1 VSDLPDEWEQA
12 ALSSLIAPDG
22 IFCDG
27 DWVESKDQD
36 PNGSIR
42 LLQLADIGDGVFLDK
57 SKRFINEVKFEE
69 LRCTELFENDVLV
82 ARMPSP
88 LGRACLMPRLPQRCI
103 TVVDVAVIRPGKHS
117 VSSRWLKHS
126 LNSPVIRQTIDTLS
140 SGTTRQRISRK
151 NLGQLNIPVPPL
163 NEQKSIADK
172 LDALLARVDTCRERL
187 NRLPRILKRLRQ
199 SVLTAGTSGQLTED
213 WREEDSWEDGR
224 PVNWCLKTFGEL
236 VESSLYGPRF
246 SAKSY
251 SADGVPTIRTTDI
264 DFDGAIVLQDTPRVS
279 VSSQEL
285 EKWGLLD
292 GDLLVTRTGSTIGK
306 CAIYHKS
313 LGPAIPSAYLIRFRL
328 NQHDISPKF
337 VLLFLLSPKGQS
349 LLISSSNAVAQPNVN
364 AKTISQFLVPI
375 PPLSEQREIV
385 RRVEKLFTYVERL
398 EARYQKAL
406 RRVEQLTSSLLST
419 AFRGELVP
427 QDPNDEPASVLLD
440 RIRAEQAAQPTKP
453 KRGGTRRKP
462 TMTKMSD
469 ESVKEVIRQL
479 PKDTFSFDELRE
491 KLPDDE
497 NYDLLKDI
505 LFDLLDKADIRQVFD
520 RESQAMRFIKG
531 HK

>member
-1 VSDLPDEWEQA
+1 LGGGSLSKLPEGWINVPLSDVARWGSGGTPSRANSAYYGGDIPWVKTGELGQGLIKDTEENITDLGLQN
-12 ALSSLIAPDG
+12 SSAKIFPKGSVLIAMYGATIGKTAILG
-22 IFCDG
+22 IDAATNQACAVAIPREGITTTEYLFHYLLSQKDEFIEAG
-27 DWVESKDQD
+27 KGAAQPNISQKVIKDWTIPLASFDQ
-36 PNGSIR
+36 
-42 LLQLADIGDGVFLDK
+42 Q
-57 SKRFINEVKFEE
+57 KR
-69 LRCTELFENDVLV
+69 
-82 ARMPSP
+82 
-88 LGRACLMPRLPQRCI
+88 
-103 TVVDVAVIRPGKHS
+103 
-117 VSSRWLKHS
+117 
-126 LNSPVIRQTIDTLS
+126 
-140 SGTTRQRISRK
+140 
-151 NLGQLNIPVPPL
+151 
-163 NEQKSIADK
+163 IADK
-172 LDALLARVDTCRERL
+172 LNSLLARVDACRDRL
-187 NRLPRILKRLRQ
+187 NRLPRILEHLRQ
-199 SVLTAGTSGQLTED
+199 SVLSAATSGELTED

-306 CAIYHKS
+306 CAVYHKS
-313 LGPAIPSAYLIRFRL
+313 LGIAIPSAYLIRFRL
-328 NQHDISPKF
+328 NQHDIIPKF

-453 KRGGTRRKP
+453 KRGETRRKP

-479 PKDTFSFDELRE
+479 PKDTFSFDELCE
-491 KLPDDE
+491 KLPDDK

-520 RESQAMRFIKG
+520 RQSQAMRFVKG

>member
-1 VSDLPDEWEQA
+1 MSELPQNWALAKVGDLIALNPKNDCDDSTKVGFVPLHLLGVRFRENHAFEQRLWSAVKKGYTHFSNGDVLLARITPSFENGKAGIARDLP
-12 ALSSLIAPDG
+12 
-22 IFCDG
+22 
-27 DWVESKDQD
+27 
-36 PNGSIR
+36 NGLGAGS
-42 LLQLADIGDGVFLDK
+42 
-57 SKRFINEVKFEE
+57 
-69 LRCTELFENDVLV
+69 TEYFVC
-82 ARMPSP
+82 RP
-88 LGRACLMPRLPQRCI
+88 LPR
-103 TVVDVAVIRPGKHS
+103 AVIPEYLLAHFKTTRFLLGGEQVMSGASGHQRVPKQY
-117 VSSRWLKHS
+117 L
-126 LNSPVIRQTIDTLS
+126 LNSEL
-140 SGTTRQRISRK
+140 
-151 NLGQLNIPVPPL
+151 PL
-163 NEQKSIADK
+163 APFNEQKRIANK
-172 LDALLARVDTCRERL
+172 LDALLERVDACRDRL
-187 NRLPRILKRLRQ
+187 NRLPRILERLRQ
-199 SVLTAGTSGQLTED
+199 SVLSAATSGELTED

-264 DFDGAIVLQDTPRVS
+264 DFDGTIVLQDTPRVS

-313 LGPAIPSAYLIRFRL
+313 LGIAIPSAYLIRFRL
-328 NQHDISPKF
+328 NQHDIIPKF

-349 LLISSSNAVAQPNVN
+349 LLISGSTSVAQPNVN

-398 EARYQKAL
+398 EVRYQKAL

-419 AFRGELVP
+419 AFRGQLVP

-453 KRGGTRRKP
+453 NRGVTRRKS

-479 PKDTFSFDELRE
+479 PKDTFSFDDLRE

-520 RESQAMRFIKG
+520 RESQAMRFVKG

>member
-1 VSDLPDEWEQA
+1 MDVFDIQGGTQPPKSIFQYEPQLGYIQLLQIRDFGKHPVPTYVPDTDTLKKCTEQDI
-12 ALSSLIAPDG
+12 LIARYGASLGRILTGLSGAYNVAMAKVDIPEEIYKQFVYHLLRTE
-22 IFCDG
+22 IFQAPLRLISRSAQSG
-27 DWVESKDQD
+27 FNKQD
-36 PNGSIR
+36 
-42 LLQLADIGDGVFLDK
+42 LADI
-57 SKRFINEVKFEE
+57 E
-69 LRCTELFENDVLV
+69 LPIAPF
-82 ARMPSP
+82 
-88 LGRACLMPRLPQRCI
+88 
-103 TVVDVAVIRPGKHS
+103 
-117 VSSRWLKHS
+117 
-126 LNSPVIRQTIDTLS
+126 
-140 SGTTRQRISRK
+140 
-151 NLGQLNIPVPPL
+151 
-163 NEQKSIADK
+163 NEQRRIADK
-172 LDALLARVDTCRERL
+172 LDSLLARVDVCRDRL
-187 NRLPRILKRLRQ
+187 NRLPRILEHLRQ
-199 SVLTAGTSGQLTED
+199 SVLSAATSGELTED

-306 CAIYHKS
+306 CAVYHKS
-313 LGPAIPSAYLIRFRL
+313 LGIAIPSAYLIRFRL
-328 NQHDISPKF
+328 NQHDIIPKF

-398 EARYQKAL
+398 EAGYQKAL

-520 RESQAMRFIKG
+520 RQSQAMRFVKG

>member
-1 VSDLPDEWEQA
+1 MDVFDIQGGTQPPKSIFQYEPQLGYIQLLQIRDFGKHPVPTYVPDTDTLKKCTEQDI
-12 ALSSLIAPDG
+12 LIARYGASLGRILTGLSGAYNVAMAKVDIPEEIYKQFVYHLLRTE
-22 IFCDG
+22 IFQAPLRLISRSAQSG
-27 DWVESKDQD
+27 FNKQD
-36 PNGSIR
+36 
-42 LLQLADIGDGVFLDK
+42 LADI
-57 SKRFINEVKFEE
+57 E
-69 LRCTELFENDVLV
+69 LPIAPF
-82 ARMPSP
+82 
-88 LGRACLMPRLPQRCI
+88 
-103 TVVDVAVIRPGKHS
+103 
-117 VSSRWLKHS
+117 
-126 LNSPVIRQTIDTLS
+126 
-140 SGTTRQRISRK
+140 
-151 NLGQLNIPVPPL
+151 
-163 NEQKSIADK
+163 NEQRRIADK
-172 LDALLARVDTCRERL
+172 LDSLLARVDVCRDRL
-187 NRLPRILKRLRQ
+187 NRLPRILEHLRQ
-199 SVLTAGTSGQLTED
+199 SVLSAATSGELTED

-306 CAIYHKS
+306 CAVYHKS

-328 NQHDISPKF
+328 NQHDIIPKF

-398 EARYQKAL
+398 EAGYQKAL

-520 RESQAMRFIKG
+520 RQSQAMRFVKG